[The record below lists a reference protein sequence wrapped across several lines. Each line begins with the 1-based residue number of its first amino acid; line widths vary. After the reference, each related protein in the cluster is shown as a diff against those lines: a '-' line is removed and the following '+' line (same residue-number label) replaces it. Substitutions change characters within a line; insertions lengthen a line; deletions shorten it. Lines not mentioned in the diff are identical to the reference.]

1 MDLDFELTERSL
13 GSDAHVIA
21 VRGELDLFTAPEL
34 RALIN
39 DLIDQG
45 KTGLVIDLAA
55 TSFIDSSGLASL
67 VGALKRVAGAGGR
80 LVLVDAGNGSRLART
95 LTLTGLDRVLEVQ
108 PDCDSAIAALRAA
121 RDNGGIANGHW
132 SDWRAL
138 RT

>member
-1 MDLDFELTERSL
+1 MDLDFELTERSV
-13 GSDAHVIA
+13 SDAAHVIV

-34 RALIN
+34 RALIG

-45 KTGLVIDLAA
+45 KTHLVVDLVQ

-67 VGALKRVAGAGGR
+67 VGALKRISGAGGR
-80 LVLVDAGNGSRLART
+80 LVLVNDGSRLART

-108 PDCDSAIAALRAA
+108 PDCDSAVAALQAPRAEGQLPSA
-121 RDNGGIANGHW
+121 HW

>member
-1 MDLDFELTERSL
+1 MDLDFELTDRSL
-13 GSDAHVIA
+13 GANAHVVG

-34 RALIN
+34 RALIG

-45 KTGLVIDLAA
+45 KRGLVVDLVG

-67 VGALKRVAGAGGR
+67 VGALKRITEAGGR
-80 LVLVDAGNGSRLART
+80 LVLVNDSSRLART
-95 LTLTGLDRVLEVQ
+95 LALTGLDRVLEVH
-108 PDCDSAIAALRAA
+108 PDCDRAVAALTSSGSDGAVPSA
-121 RDNGGIANGHW
+121 HW